1 MPNRIIK
8 ESLCESEAIAKLS
21 DFEFRLWV
29 SLIVLVDD
37 AGRGDA
43 RPAII
48 KGKAFPLRSRVTEKD
63 IVDALHGLAA
73 KGCVSLYESD
83 GKPYFWFPTWGQHQ
97 RLDRAKPKYPEP
109 PALDCS
115 PQSAAICGNSP
126 QVAAICG
133 LNTNTNTKY
142 IKRKESIERK
152 EKAPEVSE
160 GLLDA
165 FSSELREAVEDWL
178 KYKAERRQAYM
189 ETGLKS
195 VLTQISK
202 NAKLYGDAAVADV
215 IRQSMAN
222 NYQGITF
229 DKLKNKPQLPQ
240 TNAKPLPK
248 AQPERLVTSR
258 DLVEYPKGSGNMMP
272 YWEVDKLKEAAEK

>member
-8 ESLCESEAIAKLS
+8 QSLCESETIAKLS
-21 DFEFRLWV
+21 DFEFRLWI

-109 PALDCS
+109 PMIDN
-115 PQSAAICGNSP
+115 PP
-126 QVAAICG
+126 QVAADCG

-142 IKRKESIERK
+142 IKRKESLERK

-160 GLLDA
+160 DMLGG
-165 FSSELREAVEDWL
+165 FSGELREAVDDWL
-178 KYKAERRQAYM
+178 KYKAERRQAYK

-202 NAKLYGDAAVADV
+202 NAKLYSDAAVAEV

-229 DKLKNKPQLPQ
+229 DKLKNKPKVSQSISQSVTKVQPQ
-240 TNAKPLPK
+240 RT
-248 AQPERLVTSR
+248 VTDA
-258 DLVEYPKGSGNMMP
+258 DLVEYPYGSGKWMP
-272 YWEVDKLKEAAEK
+272 YWEADKLREAGQ

>member
-8 ESLCESEAIAKLS
+8 QSLCESETIAKLS
-21 DFEFRLWV
+21 DFEFRLWI

-109 PALDCS
+109 PMIDN
-115 PQSAAICGNSP
+115 PP
-126 QVAAICG
+126 QVAADCG

-160 GLLDA
+160 DMLGG
-165 FSSELREAVEDWL
+165 FSGELREAVDDWL
-178 KYKAERRQAYM
+178 KYKAERRQAYK

-202 NAKLYGDAAVADV
+202 NAKLYGDAAVTDV

-229 DKLKNKPQLPQ
+229 DKLKNKPKVSQSISQ
-240 TNAKPLPK
+240 SVTK
-248 AQPERLVTSR
+248 AQPQRTVTDA
-258 DLVEYPKGSGNMMP
+258 DLVEYPYGSGKWMP
-272 YWEVDKLKEAAEK
+272 YWEADELREAGK